1 MDDTH
6 PLGYGTT
13 GVYYTNKQDLTLY
26 EPSNDV
32 WNVGVIKKDSYIAGF
47 VGVKA
52 KAILQEGVIMG
63 VKEIGKGKLVYLA
76 DDPMYRNFWEGGK
89 LILANAI
96 FFNGN

>member
-1 MDDTH
+1 
-6 PLGYGTT
+6 
-13 GVYYTNKQDLTLY
+13 
-26 EPSNDV
+26 
-32 WNVGVIKKDSYIAGF
+32 
-47 VGVKA
+47 
-52 KAILQEGVIMG
+52 MG